1 MEIKAIA
8 AMSLN
13 RVIGDDQDIPW
24 NISEDFKHFK
34 NTTMGDTLVMGRKTY
49 ESIGKP
55 LPGRSTVVLSRSG
68 TPIKGVKVVKSIKEL
83 LKLKT
88 VGTVWIA
95 GGGEIYK
102 ALLPHCSEII
112 LSLINLTVDGDTFFP
127 EFENEFTFKENILEQ
142 PEFTV
147 QKWIR

>member
-1 MEIKAIA
+1 MKIKAIA

-13 RVIGDDQDIPW
+13 RVIGNDQDIPW
-24 NISEDFKHFK
+24 DISEDFKHFK

-49 ESIGKP
+49 ESIGRP

-83 LKLKT
+83 FKLKT
-88 VGTVWIA
+88 VGTIWVA

-102 ALLPHCSEII
+102 ALLPHCSEVI
-112 LSLINLTVDGDTFFP
+112 LSLINLTVEGDTFFP
-127 EFENEFTFKENILEQ
+127 EFENEFTFKENLLEQ

-147 QKWIR
+147 QQWVR